1 MDFNHYTE
9 YLKLFLN
16 PFSWPKIQVE
26 ELTDPG
32 SPDERPSVLRLSSSN
47 LQII

>member
-1 MDFNHYTE
+1 MDLRQYTE
-9 YLKLFLN
+9 YLKLFLYL
-16 PFSWPKIQVE
+16 FSWPKIQVE

-47 LQII
+47 LQNI